1 MKETF
6 VNVAK
11 SKEQVLPEVD
21 AKSEGV
27 TARIVPS
34 ANRPSTAKDLT
45 ARSNSDL
52 TLSTPTT
59 VRPKDQNTLNNS
71 HAKILGD
78 TPKSAASENTK
89 TTATEPVRDRTSA
102 FTTPVTPEKVVATKD
117 GKAPATHQA
126 RPWTPTS
133 HRNIVDEVV
142 EHYTNRATTPES
154 DGTYIADSQLEP
166 NERPVTKPEIGASS
180 VRASD
185 RKEVPARQSQ
195 AKSVNQKLSQP
206 EKQNSQT
213 GEVVLEHLAE
223 VKTETKQSVQASR
236 VETQKPVLEETRVSS
251 DNQIATTAP
260 IDRKGNSQPKVTND
274 TREARSFARAGQP
287 PVKLPAQ
294 PLVEPAPLV
303 HATEKKGDVVRIV
316 TNEQNESSEMMSPK
330 EVLGYKFVPKDSR
343 APQQTSAN
351 AGNAV
356 VSNEVESDTKIDALR
371 YNRATQ
377 NSQSRVAHTVLL
389 DSKDRDGAKHNQEV
403 IAPTTKTSELPAV
416 SVPKMPIAND
426 APELLSEPE
435 VARGIETTHES
446 SEYGIG
452 KAAPQYKVVSTHVQ
466 KPIEAIRVP
475 ETAAAKLAAKSEVHS
490 PPASESKQSVNNAAS
505 EPVVN
510 SKSSANSALHSISS
524 LKPVK
529 TATPKE
535 NHTSLEHMFAG
546 SEEATEI
553 LLNDKSDVSA
563 KVSPTAREVRNTSPT
578 SMLNKA
584 PLSGPTTKYA
594 EPVISATAN
603 SSETKQAPLP
613 VTSRAAKAM
622 ETIVPKNTDIRENA
636 ETPRMD
642 MQKVSVDSQKGEN
655 RNNVSFAPLPK
666 NVNTVSK
673 SENIVTETKPA
684 DLPKQNT
691 APLESTSPEARN
703 VTKNTLNNL
712 RAPAPA
718 LVRDA
723 VQIATPNVSPDSR
736 TIVPLFAQPQ
746 PFAQSV
752 RNDSSSSAK
761 PEPKAERPVQ
771 AVNANE
777 AERSPQSTNQNGGD
791 ASSQNTERDHS
802 QAGFKPIVESSPQN
816 IQHTSSARTQ
826 SMQQHALNESLKA
839 ALQQALD
846 MSRKRLV
853 EPNEL
858 RLSVPLGELGTMDI
872 DVVRETEKISIR
884 IGADHKALALL
895 EDQKPYLTQWLRDQ
909 GYPVEQLDLSPRSN
923 GNPNSGLTGSNTSS
937 QDSQTSR
944 SMRSESSLTGQTIE
958 MADSFQPAARPTNSG
973 QHVWTA

>member
-1 MKETF
+1 
-6 VNVAK
+6 
-11 SKEQVLPEVD
+11 
-21 AKSEGV
+21 
-27 TARIVPS
+27 
-34 ANRPSTAKDLT
+34 
-45 ARSNSDL
+45 
-52 TLSTPTT
+52 
-59 VRPKDQNTLNNS
+59 
-71 HAKILGD
+71 
-78 TPKSAASENTK
+78 
-89 TTATEPVRDRTSA
+89 
-102 FTTPVTPEKVVATKD
+102 
-117 GKAPATHQA
+117 
-126 RPWTPTS
+126 
-133 HRNIVDEVV
+133 
-142 EHYTNRATTPES
+142 
-154 DGTYIADSQLEP
+154 
-166 NERPVTKPEIGASS
+166 
-180 VRASD
+180 
-185 RKEVPARQSQ
+185 
-195 AKSVNQKLSQP
+195 
-206 EKQNSQT
+206 
-213 GEVVLEHLAE
+213 
-223 VKTETKQSVQASR
+223 
-236 VETQKPVLEETRVSS
+236 
-251 DNQIATTAP
+251 
-260 IDRKGNSQPKVTND
+260 
-274 TREARSFARAGQP
+274 
-287 PVKLPAQ
+287 
-294 PLVEPAPLV
+294 
-303 HATEKKGDVVRIV
+303 
-316 TNEQNESSEMMSPK
+316 
-330 EVLGYKFVPKDSR
+330 
-343 APQQTSAN
+343 
-351 AGNAV
+351 
-356 VSNEVESDTKIDALR
+356 
-371 YNRATQ
+371 
-377 NSQSRVAHTVLL
+377 
-389 DSKDRDGAKHNQEV
+389 
-403 IAPTTKTSELPAV
+403 
-416 SVPKMPIAND
+416 
-426 APELLSEPE
+426 
-435 VARGIETTHES
+435 
-446 SEYGIG
+446 
-452 KAAPQYKVVSTHVQ
+452 
-466 KPIEAIRVP
+466 
-475 ETAAAKLAAKSEVHS
+475 
-490 PPASESKQSVNNAAS
+490 
-505 EPVVN
+505 
-510 SKSSANSALHSISS
+510 
-524 LKPVK
+524 
-529 TATPKE
+529 
-535 NHTSLEHMFAG
+535 
-546 SEEATEI
+546 
-553 LLNDKSDVSA
+553 
-563 KVSPTAREVRNTSPT
+563 
-578 SMLNKA
+578 
-584 PLSGPTTKYA
+584 
-594 EPVISATAN
+594 
-603 SSETKQAPLP
+603 
-613 VTSRAAKAM
+613 
-622 ETIVPKNTDIRENA
+622 
-636 ETPRMD
+636 MD